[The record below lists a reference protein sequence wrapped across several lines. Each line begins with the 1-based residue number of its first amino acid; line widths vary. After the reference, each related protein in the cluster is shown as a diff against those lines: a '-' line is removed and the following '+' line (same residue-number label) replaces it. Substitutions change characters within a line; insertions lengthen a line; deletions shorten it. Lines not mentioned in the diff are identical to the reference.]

1 MSKELSSTIPNSLNE
16 HWMPFSANKEFKENP
31 RLIVGAQGVYL
42 KDHLGRSQI
51 IARVKVL
58 QIENRQHGQVLLREN
73 RKPVQI
79 QQKENRMPVLIL
91 PRENPQQMLILQK
104 NAL

>member
-1 MSKELSSTIPNSLNE
+1 MRK
-16 HWMPFSANKEFKENP
+16 KK
-31 RLIVGAQGVYL
+31 VDL
-42 KDHLGRSQI
+42 KVSVDQQEEAQI